1 MTSDRWWRDGPALPP
16 PAPPAGLGPRLG
28 SWTEGRWARRRLFLK
43 VLLALAVLWA
53 VVALS
58 HPTPP
63 AYGFGLATLL
73 ATWLLLVYANPARA
87 VAVGEDWLRVRAG
100 RRDGW
105 VRTDQLTRAALEV
118 RWTRRLLAL
127 EDRGGR
133 RLRVDL
139 DELFANPVVRE
150 AFLAAV
156 RRSRAAGMTANRGT
170 AATLSLDGQERG
182 T

>member
-1 MTSDRWWRDGPALPP
+1 MTSNRWWRDGPALPP

-53 VVALS
+53 VGALS

-73 ATWLLLVYANPARA
+73 ATWLLLVYANP
-87 VAVGEDWLRVRAG
+87 
-100 RRDGW
+100 
-105 VRTDQLTRAALEV
+105 
-118 RWTRRLLAL
+118 
-127 EDRGGR
+127 
-133 RLRVDL
+133 
-139 DELFANPVVRE
+139 VVRE
-150 AFLAAV
+150 AFLAAG

-170 AATLSLDGQERG
+170 SATLSLDGK
-182 T
+182 